1 MAEDVTA
8 EADSGGHT
16 DRRPLVGLLPTLQR
30 LRDRI
35 ASEEGYAAG
44 RTPRI
49 GAGGG
54 IGIPSPC
61 TRPSPWARPTCS
73 PARSTRSCV
82 EAGTSDL
89 AKTMLASAGVADCAT
104 GPAPDMFELGA
115 HVQVLGQGTM
125 YAQRAQRLYD
135 LYKRYPSMADIPAK
149 DRSKIERTIF
159 RQDLDTVW
167 ANTREYWAGRD
178 PEQVAR
184 ADKDPRHQ
192 MALTFRWY
200 LGMTSRWAGRAIPT
214 AAATTRSG
222 AGPRWGCSTTGSGA
236 PGWMPWRTAARP
248 RSPGPCSTAPRP
260 CARVEVARAL
270 GVALPTH
277 AATPVPVRAAPP
289 R

>member
-1 MAEDVTA
+1 MLTGSVN
-8 EADSGGHT
+8 
-16 DRRPLVGLLPTLQR
+16 Q
-30 LRDRI
+30 
-35 ASEEGYAAG
+35 
-44 RTPRI
+44 
-49 GAGGG
+49 
-54 IGIPSPC
+54 
-61 TRPSPWARPTCS
+61 
-73 PARSTRSCV
+73 SCV

-200 LGMTSRWAGRAIPT
+200 LGMTSRWARIGENDRKRDFQMWCGPSMGAFNTWAAGSRMETLAGRTVVDIADALMNG
-214 AAATTRSG
+214 AAVH
-222 AGPRWGCSTTGSGA
+222 
-236 PGWMPWRTAARP
+236 ARIA
-248 RSPGPCSTAPRP
+248 S
-260 CARVEVARAL
+260 ARL
-270 GVALPTH
+270 QGVKLPH
-277 AATPVPVRAAPP
+277 GIDAVDPEG
-289 R
+289 